1 MNVFEVTQKVKD
13 IVPCIVKQHDGY
25 YKFGGNDRLINEII
39 DIVNESGTAR
49 SCVGA
54 LARFTKGNGLQ
65 DATLAVAMANPTQ
78 SNNAAVSEMALNV
91 GYSQCCSYR
100 VLFHNDGTPARYYP
114 CPTQHLR
121 RKGKKTFVY
130 NPQFGLH
137 GFRSNENRFLSA
149 YDPAEQPQARTNR
162 VNLQIQNYGEQLG
175 DIVYH
180 FNKSVGPNYD
190 IYPVPDYYS
199 GSADIESDAGVSILE
214 RRNIKRGWK
223 TSMVVSTGPMDR
235 ENQDKNGE
243 SQYDKFVKTIRKFA
257 EEDAAVA
264 VHLEGATNEAKPT
277 VTTLDIA
284 NVLDATDRATDRV
297 GRKVCRHFN
306 VPPVLVGFATPG
318 QLGNVQELKNMM
330 DLFRLTVVER
340 QQLIKEA
347 LTIAFPNFDWTLT
360 TLNLWNETIKV

>member
-1 MNVFEVTQKVKD
+1 
-13 IVPCIVKQHDGY
+13 
-25 YKFGGNDRLINEII
+25 
-39 DIVNESGTAR
+39 
-49 SCVGA
+49 
-54 LARFTKGNGLQ
+54 
-65 DATLAVAMANPTQ
+65 
-78 SNNAAVSEMALNV
+78 
-91 GYSQCCSYR
+91 
-100 VLFHNDGTPARYYP
+100 
-114 CPTQHLR
+114 
-121 RKGKKTFVY
+121 
-130 NPQFGLH
+130 
-137 GFRSNENRFLSA
+137 
-149 YDPAEQPQARTNR
+149 
-162 VNLQIQNYGEQLG
+162 
-175 DIVYH
+175 
-180 FNKSVGPNYD
+180 
-190 IYPVPDYYS
+190 
-199 GSADIESDAGVSILE
+199 
-214 RRNIKRGWK
+214 
-223 TSMVVSTGPMDR
+223 MVVSTGPMDR

-306 VPPVLVGFATPG
+306 VPPVLVGFSTPG
-318 QLGNVQELKNMM
+318 QLGNVTELKNMM